1 MMIMLSWMMMTLSIT
16 FLFLNHPLSFGL
28 ILLMQT
34 LLISLISGLMNQNY
48 WYSYILFLIMVGGM
62 LILFIYMTS
71 IASNEMFKFSFKILA
86 LIMVMFLMLSMLM
99 WIESTVLDLSVHNS
113 NMTNQEFFNNSTS
126 MSKYFN
132 LPNTLTLY
140 MIIIYLLITLIMVVK
155 ITNLSHGPLR
165 QKF

>member
-113 NMTNQEFFNNSTS
+113 NMINQEFFNNSTS